1 MSMPSDNVGTTN
13 WRWVAAMLLVAAALF
28 GENAL
33 AAPADG
39 CGMFKRIAGAWAGT
53 GKLRRAQ
60 DAEAAPL
67 RCHLTIAWWPATRTM
82 TSTLDCRGIDLDFKL
97 WSSIS
102 EAAPDGRLAGAM
114 TGSQGFGGA
123 QAEGRCERGRVT
135 LHLRSRAGTTGDVA
149 TGDLTIALSA
159 DGRRLTN
166 TVVATGAATRP
177 ALPALSIRF
186 ER

>member
-1 MSMPSDNVGTTN
+1 MSMPSGYVGITN
-13 WRWVAAMLLVAAALF
+13 WRRVAAMLLVAAAIC
-28 GENAL
+28 GSEPV
-33 AAPADG
+33 AARADD
-39 CGMFKRIAGAWAGT
+39 CAMFKRIAGAWTGT
-53 GKLRRAQ
+53 GELRRAQ

-67 RCHLTIAWWPATRTM
+67 RCRLTVSWWPATRTM
-82 TSTLDCRGIDLDFKL
+82 TSTLDCRGIDIDFKL
-97 WSSIS
+97 WSSVS
-102 EAAPDGRLAGAM
+102 ETASDGRLAGAM
-114 TGSQGFGGA
+114 TGSQGFDGA
-123 QAEGRCERGRVT
+123 QAEGRCEGGRVT
-135 LHLRSRAGTTGDVA
+135 LHLRSRSGTTGKVA

>member
-1 MSMPSDNVGTTN
+1 MSMLSRHLGKAIVRPI
-13 WRWVAAMLLVAAALF
+13 AAGLLVMAALF
-28 GENAL
+28 GGNAL

-39 CGMFKRIAGAWAGT
+39 CGMFKRIAGAWTGT
-53 GKLRRAQ
+53 GELRRTG
-60 DAEAAPL
+60 DVDAAPL
-67 RCHLTIAWWPATRTM
+67 RCRLTIAWWQATRTM

-102 EAAPDGRLAGAM
+102 VKEPEGHLAGAM
-114 TGSQGFGGA
+114 TGSQGFDGA
-123 QAEGRCERGRVT
+123 QVKGWCEGGRVR
-135 LHLRSRAGTTGDVA
+135 LHLSSRAGTTGEVA

-166 TVVATGAATRP
+166 TVVSTGSTTRP